1 MPGLK
6 GRRKSGATSASR
18 PACSEGLG
26 VGHSYCADV
35 LPVTEVETLEI
46 EAWLVASRSE
56 AGSMGPILSRWL
68 LN

>member
-18 PACSEGLG
+18 PACYEGLA

-35 LPVTEVETLEI
+35 LPVTEVEALEI
-46 EAWLVASRSE
+46 KAWLVASRSC
-56 AGSMGPILSRWL
+56 G
-68 LN
+68 